1 MTYLLKKAGDRYIF
15 ATFIATGP
23 AGYTLPYPYKPAEM
37 YQRRKWMHKKLYVIA
52 VAVCLA
58 FLMGMTGCAKKK
70 VRHLASDVC
79 LVTPEIT
86 TKEQVLSYLGQPDEK
101 SEMAEGG
108 ETWIY
113 YDVKKSAMSGTPY
126 IGNKIGDKKY
136 EMVKVTFGGNIVQTC
151 VYRLL
156 SEEEFTEGGLAK

>member
-1 MTYLLKKAGDRYIF
+1 
-15 ATFIATGP
+15 
-23 AGYTLPYPYKPAEM
+23 
-37 YQRRKWMHKKLYVIA
+37 MHKKLYVIA
-52 VAVCLA
+52 VALCLA
-58 FLMGMTGCAKKK
+58 FFMGMAGCAKKK

-156 SEEEFTEGGLAK
+156 SEKEFTEGGLAK